1 MYCYLIKPYRLR
13 TPSVVQAQFD
23 DKGRYVVG
31 QTTVPEHN
39 LQKTRAKK
47 RKEESVQNMYNQ
59 ILKQQVP
66 LQTKY
71 LFGTLAHCSS
81 YIVF

>member
-1 MYCYLIKPYRLR
+1 M
-13 TPSVVQAQFD
+13 VQAQFD
-23 DKGRYVVG
+23 DKGRFVVG

-59 ILKQQVP
+59 ILKQQVYFYFDSDLTQSGP
-66 LQTKY
+66 LEQDR
-71 LFGTLAHCSS
+71 
-81 YIVF
+81 

>member
-59 ILKQQVP
+59 ILKQQVLIWDSHNLYP
-66 LQTKY
+66 VFSG
-71 LFGTLAHCSS
+71 LFC
-81 YIVF
+81 I